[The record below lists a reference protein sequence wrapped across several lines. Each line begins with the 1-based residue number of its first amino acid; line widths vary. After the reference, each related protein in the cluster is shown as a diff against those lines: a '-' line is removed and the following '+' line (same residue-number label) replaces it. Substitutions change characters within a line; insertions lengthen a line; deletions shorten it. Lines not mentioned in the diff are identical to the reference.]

1 MVRGDG
7 STSRMGPSVCCAGC
21 ALIRLEAEGTG
32 MPSRRTLELVVIVV
46 LALEPVKA
54 MAKLWS
60 IRTLATTPPGSV
72 LHGVA
77 ELGSVI
83 L

>member
-1 MVRGDG
+1 
-7 STSRMGPSVCCAGC
+7 
-21 ALIRLEAEGTG
+21 
-32 MPSRRTLELVVIVV
+32 MPTRRTLELVVIVV